1 MGNSQSFQKIG
12 FEDIQ
17 IVIKNHETYLL
28 INTLQESEQNCLIV
42 NTVPISQEETLIN
55 KYIVS
60 NKRIRIVIYGKHNLD
75 DTVVKKNQQLLN
87 LGFSNI
93 FIYVGGLFEWL
104 ILQDI
109 YGKDEFPTTSKQLDL
124 LKYKPRSV
132 LNIQMLENG

>member
-28 INTLQESEQNCLIV
+28 INTLLESEQNCLIV

>member
-28 INTLQESEQNCLIV
+28 INTLLESEQNCLIV

-75 DTVVKKNQQLLN
+75 DTVVKKNQQLLS

>member
-28 INTLQESEQNCLIV
+28 INTLIESEQNCLIV

-55 KYIVS
+55 KYIAS

>member
-28 INTLQESEQNCLIV
+28 INTLLESEQNCLIV

-55 KYIVS
+55 KYIAS